1 MRWKLNV
8 KEGNNIKN
16 QVYAQK
22 LVGAH
27 KKLQQ
32 ADSEPFQV
40 KLFVRFKHQEF
51 HGLNRTNQNFI
62 YCSWSNPEGCL
73 EIFIIAYLLWIWS
86 TNPGGSIH
94 PWSAGQ
100 WDWCSKVSFHD
111 DDDDDDY
118 VGVDND
124 DDDKDIDFHGD
135 GVGDGTSGAGKYISM
150 FPQQQQQQPIW
161 EKTLTLIC
169 HLLSSKALRYYKT
182 KRWRNF

>member
-1 MRWKLNV
+1 MKTECQRV
-8 KEGNNIKN
+8 NNIKN

-40 KLFVRFKHQEF
+40 KLFIRFKHQEF
-51 HGLNRTNQNFI
+51 HGWNGTKLVQPIKSPFHLLQLIPPWGVPGNI
-62 YCSWSNPEGCL
+62 YH
-73 EIFIIAYLLWIWS
+73 LWIWS

-111 DDDDDDY
+111 DDD

>member
-1 MRWKLNV
+1 MQNFLGCKKMSFMYLIWRSNYFSAGSPAPCLSHLCLHSNSCQGGPWDGKRLKQNTFYKNHTNSGTV
-8 KEGNNIKN
+8 CEMKTECQRVNNIKK

-73 EIFIIAYLLWIWS
+73 EIFIIFCES
-86 TNPGGSIH
+86 
-94 PWSAGQ
+94 
-100 WDWCSKVSFHD
+100 D
-111 DDDDDDY
+111 
-118 VGVDND
+118 
-124 DDDKDIDFHGD
+124 
-135 GVGDGTSGAGKYISM
+135 
-150 FPQQQQQQPIW
+150 QPIQAVQFIPGVPGSGTGAA
-161 EKTLTLIC
+161 K
-169 HLLSSKALRYYKT
+169 
-182 KRWRNF
+182 